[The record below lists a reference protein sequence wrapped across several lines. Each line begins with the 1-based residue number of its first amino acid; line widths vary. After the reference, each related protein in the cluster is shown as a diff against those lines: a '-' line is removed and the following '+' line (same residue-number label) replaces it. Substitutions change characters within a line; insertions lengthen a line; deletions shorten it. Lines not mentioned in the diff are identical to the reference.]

1 MKTIFRDTHTNESE
15 YDTQA
20 RVFLSCTGAD
30 ITFRELDSYERD
42 EEIYKM
48 NQRAGWDKVTLYGNF
63 YRVKIT
69 RGGRSMSFIFHDSVN
84 NAMHAIRPTNYDVL
98 ASLTKYDP
106 YDLNLFISDYGIEIK
121 STDDYNRARR
131 LHGAVKREYNS
142 VMRLF
147 GDVIDSLRN
156 IQ

>member
-1 MKTIFRDTHTNESE
+1 MYAQFRDTHTNESE
-15 YDTQA
+15 YDAQA

-42 EEIYKM
+42 EEICKM
-48 NQRAGWDKVTLYGNF
+48 NQRGGWHGGFGNF

-69 RGGRSMSFIFHDSVN
+69 RGGRSMSFIFHDSVY
-84 NAMHAIRPTNYDVL
+84 NAMDKKRPTDYDVL

-106 YDLNLFISDYGIEIK
+106 CNLGLFISEYGIEIK
-121 STDDYNRARR
+121 SEDDYNRARR
-131 LHGAVKREYNS
+131 LYGAVKREYNG

-147 GDVIDSLRN
+147 GDVIDSFRD